1 MSTTVNNND
10 ASSSST
16 SASNNAESFDL
27 RMKSMED
34 QINNLSLAFTRFMKE
49 PMFSSNTNSR
59 SQRTHDDSDT
69 DNEQSDDESSNNVD
83 VPTDYQLSDT
93 LLGQYKHMV
102 NNQGLLVEE
111 ECILK
116 KDEIS
121 ELNKVFNFPSNF
133 QVNVAPFGTPEGIT
147 VSSTVKNNDTDLLI
161 VEKRINDSLKPL
173 LLMSSMLSSDS
184 SNVDVELIS
193 YLAQSAI
200 VLAVNAQ
207 ASLSRVRRN
216 NIAKEIYGS
225 EVLLPIK
232 IKDTPKMFDETETE
246 RVRKLAKSIRKNN
259 EAKQSLLKLNYHSKS
274 NTKKSVN
281 SSGNNTTGN
290 SSNSKSSSGSNG
302 RSNNFNGSPSN
313 VASGSNNTKSA
324 NEEQEVNLSVG
335 GRLFHHKQVWKELGL
350 PNFCQEVVNG
360 LKVHLLP
367 NFKPMPN
374 PIPFSIP
381 EGPKSDCITK
391 EVQDLLLDDAIEQV
405 LPNRYSKR
413 VFYSNVFT
421 VPKPGTTLHRPVLD
435 LKRLNTYINNQSFKM
450 EGIKNLPSM
459 VKQGYYMVKLDIKKV
474 YLHVLVDPQ
483 YRDLFLFVW
492 KGSHYRWKTM
502 PFGLST
508 APRIFTM
515 LLRPVLRMLRDINVS
530 VIAYLDDLLIVGSTK
545 EECLSNLKKT
555 MDLLV
560 KLGFKLNLEKSVLE
574 PTQSITF
581 LGLQI
586 DSVSM
591 KLLVPKEK
599 KKSVIKE
606 IRNFLKLDCCSPRKL
621 AGLKGKLIALKDA
634 VIPFRLYTRQTNK
647 FHSQCLTL
655 ANGDWDQSFPI
666 PQDVKSEISHWLT
679 VLNQWNGKEISLF
692 PSYDYVLTTDASESG
707 AGATLKKGNKTIK
720 TWSFQWSTTQS
731 NMSSNRREMLALLM
745 AYQALWW
752 SDTGPI
758 SSVRTTLETMPQEE
772 SELDWRA
779 YSRILQC
786 KSRPPQPSFRD
797 ESQII
802 VQSNQELQL
811 ATEEGSVQSH
821 PTSVRSNTDG
831 SVRISPEPSNVQL
844 LNNQNECTPP
854 RLEPMEAMSGLPT
867 THSFAFYPGEDELIQ
882 FEEGFYNTDLP
893 NLEISNLVSDDS
905 SSSSSSS
912 SLHVSSSTGNIPRS
926 IDKTISRVNT
936 NPNST
941 TLETGDYSTF
951 QSHVMSIIRIQK
963 SSTAELLMKS
973 WEPSTLKVY
982 SSSYTRFRNFCTS
995 NSLNPANITLVVFM
1009 DYLTHLFK
1017 HKPPLAFSTINGHR
1031 SMLNQLLLLKNQT
1044 DIVNDPFI
1052 TRIMTGIHKLRPSS
1066 AKYQEIWDANQVFKH
1081 LSTIKVIPK
1090 YTYTALLKKTLVL
1103 CKMFGLARSSDLVKW
1118 SFNGL
1123 IITPDSIKGPVIN
1136 AKEQRKGVLS
1146 ILELT
1151 LLDDTNSQVC
1161 PVRHLS
1167 TYLRASKGR
1176 RKPHSGDSVFIQNE
1190 GKPLDVKEINII
1202 VLSTLSSSGIDISK
1216 FKSHSTRSAMA
1227 SLLLSNNV
1235 PFHVVKKMGR
1245 WKSNDTVDTFYDKR
1259 IIGEK
1264 SGGFLN
1270 TVVQIS

>member
-1 MSTTVNNND
+1 MPRNQLTQVVITLQETVVIVNPVVGVMADLTTSMDHQVMLHQVATIPSLPTVPTTVFRRTGSKLTSRWTSVPPQTSLERIG
-10 ASSSST
+10 SSK
-16 SASNNAESFDL
+16 L
-27 RMKSMED
+27 
-34 QINNLSLAFTRFMKE
+34 
-49 PMFSSNTNSR
+49 
-59 SQRTHDDSDT
+59 
-69 DNEQSDDESSNNVD
+69 
-83 VPTDYQLSDT
+83 
-93 LLGQYKHMV
+93 
-102 NNQGLLVEE
+102 
-111 ECILK
+111 
-116 KDEIS
+116 
-121 ELNKVFNFPSNF
+121 
-133 QVNVAPFGTPEGIT
+133 
-147 VSSTVKNNDTDLLI
+147 
-161 VEKRINDSLKPL
+161 
-173 LLMSSMLSSDS
+173 
-184 SNVDVELIS
+184 
-193 YLAQSAI
+193 
-200 VLAVNAQ
+200 
-207 ASLSRVRRN
+207 LSR
-216 NIAKEIYGS
+216 G
-225 EVLLPIK
+225 
-232 IKDTPKMFDETETE
+232 
-246 RVRKLAKSIRKNN
+246 
-259 EAKQSLLKLNYHSKS
+259 Q
-274 NTKKSVN
+274 
-281 SSGNNTTGN
+281 
-290 SSNSKSSSGSNG
+290 
-302 RSNNFNGSPSN
+302 
-313 VASGSNNTKSA
+313 
-324 NEEQEVNLSVG
+324 
-335 GRLFHHKQVWKELGL
+335 
-350 PNFCQEVVNG
+350 
-360 LKVHLLP
+360 
-367 NFKPMPN
+367 
-374 PIPFSIP
+374 
-381 EGPKSDCITK
+381 GPKSDCITK

-459 VKQGYYMVKLDIKKV
+459 VKQGYYMVKLDIKKA

-483 YRDLFLFVW
+483 YRDLFRFVW
-492 KGSHYRWKTM
+492 KGSHYRWKAM

-560 KLGFKLNLEKSVLE
+560 KLGFKLNLEKIVLE
-574 PTQSITF
+574 PTQLITF

-599 KKSVIKE
+599 KKGVIKE

-634 VIPFRLYTRQTNK
+634 VIPFRLYTRRTNK
-647 FHSQCLTL
+647 NQSVSKLRLCSYNRCLGIRCRCHTQERKQGNQNL
-655 ANGDWDQSFPI
+655 VIPVVNNSIKHVVKSSRNARAANGLSSAM
-666 PQDVKSEISHWLT
+666 SETEQL
-679 VLNQWNGKEISLF
+679 QAE
-692 PSYDYVLTTDASESG
+692 D
-707 AGATLKKGNKTIK
+707 
-720 TWSFQWSTTQS
+720 
-731 NMSSNRREMLALLM
+731 SNRQHYHSLLH
-745 AYQALWW
+745 QSPGW
-752 SDTGPI
+752 SNTRSL

-802 VQSNQELQL
+802 DQSNQELQL

-821 PTSVRSNTDG
+821 PTSIRSNTDG
-831 SVRISPEPSNVQL
+831 SVRISPEPSNEQL

-854 RLEPMEAMSGLPT
+854 RLESMEAMSGLPT

-912 SLHVSSSTGNIPRS
+912 SSHVSSSTGNIPRS
-926 IDKTISRVNT
+926 IDQTISRVDT
-936 NPNST
+936 NPDST

-951 QSHVMSIIRIQK
+951 QSHVMSFARTTNTK
-963 SSTAELLMKS
+963 TAELLMKS

-982 SSSYTRFRNFCTS
+982 SSSYTRFRNFCTL

-1031 SMLNQLLLLKNQT
+1031 SMLNQLLLLRNQT

-1066 AKYQEIWDANQVFKH
+1066 AKYKEIWDANQVFKH

-1090 YTYTALLKKTLVL
+1090 YTYTALLNKTLVL

-1118 SFNGL
+1118 SFKGL

-1136 AKEQRKGVLS
+1136 AKEQRSGVVS

-1151 LLDDTNSQVC
+1151 SLDDTNSQVC
-1161 PVRHLS
+1161 PVRHLA

-1176 RKPHSGDSVFIQNE
+1176 RKPHSGDSVFIKNE
-1190 GKPLDVKEINII
+1190 GEPLQVNDINSI
-1202 VLSTLSSSGIDISK
+1202 VLSTLSKSGIDIVK

-1227 SLLLSNNV
+1227 SLLLSNNA
-1235 PFHVVKKMGR
+1235 PFHVVKKLGR

>member
-1 MSTTVNNND
+1 
-10 ASSSST
+10 
-16 SASNNAESFDL
+16 
-27 RMKSMED
+27 
-34 QINNLSLAFTRFMKE
+34 
-49 PMFSSNTNSR
+49 
-59 SQRTHDDSDT
+59 
-69 DNEQSDDESSNNVD
+69 
-83 VPTDYQLSDT
+83 
-93 LLGQYKHMV
+93 
-102 NNQGLLVEE
+102 
-111 ECILK
+111 
-116 KDEIS
+116 
-121 ELNKVFNFPSNF
+121 
-133 QVNVAPFGTPEGIT
+133 
-147 VSSTVKNNDTDLLI
+147 
-161 VEKRINDSLKPL
+161 
-173 LLMSSMLSSDS
+173 
-184 SNVDVELIS
+184 
-193 YLAQSAI
+193 
-200 VLAVNAQ
+200 
-207 ASLSRVRRN
+207 
-216 NIAKEIYGS
+216 
-225 EVLLPIK
+225 
-232 IKDTPKMFDETETE
+232 
-246 RVRKLAKSIRKNN
+246 
-259 EAKQSLLKLNYHSKS
+259 
-274 NTKKSVN
+274 
-281 SSGNNTTGN
+281 
-290 SSNSKSSSGSNG
+290 
-302 RSNNFNGSPSN
+302 
-313 VASGSNNTKSA
+313 
-324 NEEQEVNLSVG
+324 
-335 GRLFHHKQVWKELGL
+335 
-350 PNFCQEVVNG
+350 
-360 LKVHLLP
+360 
-367 NFKPMPN
+367 MPN

-421 VPKPGTTLHRPVLD
+421 VPKPGTNLHRPVLD

-450 EGIKNLPSM
+450 EGIKNL
-459 VKQGYYMVKLDIKKV
+459 
-474 YLHVLVDPQ
+474 
-483 YRDLFLFVW
+483 
-492 KGSHYRWKTM
+492 
-502 PFGLST
+502 
-508 APRIFTM
+508 
-515 LLRPVLRMLRDINVS
+515 VS

-574 PTQSITF
+574 PTRSITF

-647 FHSQCLTL
+647 FHSRQWRL
-655 ANGDWDQSFPI
+655 GSII
-666 PQDVKSEISHWLT
+666 PHSSRGQVRDFT
-679 VLNQWNGKEISLF
+679 LNQVQVPHSRKETRQSRLGH
-692 PSYDYVLTTDASESG
+692 SSG
-707 AGATLKKGNKTIK
+707 QQL
-720 TWSFQWSTTQS
+720 
-731 NMSSNRREMLALLM
+731 NRT
-745 AYQALWW
+745 
-752 SDTGPI
+752 S
-758 SSVRTTLETMPQEE
+758 
-772 SELDWRA
+772 
-779 YSRILQC
+779 

-797 ESQII
+797 ESQIV

-811 ATEEGSVQSH
+811 ATEEGSVQSN
-821 PTSVRSNTDG
+821 PTSVRSNPDG

-854 RLEPMEAMSGLPT
+854 RLESMEAMSGLPT
-867 THSFAFYPGEDELIQ
+867 THSFAFYSGEDELIQ

-893 NLEISNLVSDDS
+893 NMEISNLVSDDS

-912 SLHVSSSTGNIPRS
+912 SSHVSSSTGNIPRS
-926 IDKTISRVNT
+926 IDQTISRVNT

-951 QSHVMSIIRIQK
+951 KSHVMSIIRIQK

-982 SSSYTRFRNFCTS
+982 SSSYTRFRNFCTL

-1090 YTYTALLKKTLVL
+1090 YTYTTLLKKTLVL

>member
-1 MSTTVNNND
+1 
-10 ASSSST
+10 
-16 SASNNAESFDL
+16 
-27 RMKSMED
+27 
-34 QINNLSLAFTRFMKE
+34 
-49 PMFSSNTNSR
+49 
-59 SQRTHDDSDT
+59 
-69 DNEQSDDESSNNVD
+69 
-83 VPTDYQLSDT
+83 
-93 LLGQYKHMV
+93 
-102 NNQGLLVEE
+102 
-111 ECILK
+111 
-116 KDEIS
+116 
-121 ELNKVFNFPSNF
+121 
-133 QVNVAPFGTPEGIT
+133 
-147 VSSTVKNNDTDLLI
+147 
-161 VEKRINDSLKPL
+161 
-173 LLMSSMLSSDS
+173 
-184 SNVDVELIS
+184 
-193 YLAQSAI
+193 
-200 VLAVNAQ
+200 
-207 ASLSRVRRN
+207 
-216 NIAKEIYGS
+216 
-225 EVLLPIK
+225 
-232 IKDTPKMFDETETE
+232 
-246 RVRKLAKSIRKNN
+246 
-259 EAKQSLLKLNYHSKS
+259 
-274 NTKKSVN
+274 
-281 SSGNNTTGN
+281 
-290 SSNSKSSSGSNG
+290 
-302 RSNNFNGSPSN
+302 
-313 VASGSNNTKSA
+313 
-324 NEEQEVNLSVG
+324 
-335 GRLFHHKQVWKELGL
+335 
-350 PNFCQEVVNG
+350 
-360 LKVHLLP
+360 
-367 NFKPMPN
+367 
-374 PIPFSIP
+374 
-381 EGPKSDCITK
+381 
-391 EVQDLLLDDAIEQV
+391 
-405 LPNRYSKR
+405 
-413 VFYSNVFT
+413 
-421 VPKPGTTLHRPVLD
+421 
-435 LKRLNTYINNQSFKM
+435 M

-459 VKQGYYMVKLDIKKV
+459 VKQGYYMVKLDIKKA

-483 YRDLFLFVW
+483 YRDLFRFVW

-621 AGLKGKLIALKDA
+621 AGLKGKLIALKDT
-634 VIPFRLYTRQTNK
+634 VIPFRLYTRRTNK

-707 AGATLKKGNKTIK
+707 AGATLKKGNKIIK

-802 VQSNQELQL
+802 VQCNQELQL
-811 ATEEGSVQSH
+811 ATEERSIQSH
-821 PTSVRSNTDG
+821 PTSVRSNTYG
-831 SVRISPEPSNVQL
+831 SVRISPEPSNEQL

-854 RLEPMEAMSGLPT
+854 RLES
-867 THSFAFYPGEDELIQ
+867 I
-882 FEEGFYNTDLP
+882 
-893 NLEISNLVSDDS
+893 NLVSDDS
-905 SSSSSSS
+905 STSSSSSS
-912 SLHVSSSTGNIPRS
+912 SHVSSSTGNIPRS
-926 IDKTISRVNT
+926 IDQTISRVIT

-963 SSTAELLMKS
+963 SSTSFICKVSGDMGCK
-973 WEPSTLKVY
+973 PSIQALVY
-982 SSSYTRFRNFCTS
+982 NQSYPQVHMILTRKY
-995 NSLNPANITLVVFM
+995 SLI
-1009 DYLTHLFK
+1009 
-1017 HKPPLAFSTINGHR
+1017 
-1031 SMLNQLLLLKNQT
+1031 
-1044 DIVNDPFI
+1044 
-1052 TRIMTGIHKLRPSS
+1052 
-1066 AKYQEIWDANQVFKH
+1066 
-1081 LSTIKVIPK
+1081 
-1090 YTYTALLKKTLVL
+1090 
-1103 CKMFGLARSSDLVKW
+1103 
-1118 SFNGL
+1118 
-1123 IITPDSIKGPVIN
+1123 
-1136 AKEQRKGVLS
+1136 
-1146 ILELT
+1146 
-1151 LLDDTNSQVC
+1151 
-1161 PVRHLS
+1161 RHLS
-1167 TYLRASKGR
+1167 TYHRASKGR

>member
-10 ASSSST
+10 ASSST

-69 DNEQSDDESSNNVD
+69 ENEQSDDESS
-83 VPTDYQLSDT
+83 
-93 LLGQYKHMV
+93 
-102 NNQGLLVEE
+102 LLVEE

-147 VSSTVKNNDTDLLI
+147 VSSTFKNNDTDLLI

-173 LLMSSMLSSDS
+173 LLMSSMIASDS
-184 SNVDVELIS
+184 SNVDVE
-193 YLAQSAI
+193 
-200 VLAVNAQ
+200 VNAQ

-324 NEEQEVNLSVG
+324 NEEQEVNLPVG

-381 EGPKSDCITK
+381 E
-391 EVQDLLLDDAIEQV
+391 
-405 LPNRYSKR
+405 
-413 VFYSNVFT
+413 
-421 VPKPGTTLHRPVLD
+421 
-435 LKRLNTYINNQSFKM
+435 
-450 EGIKNLPSM
+450 
-459 VKQGYYMVKLDIKKV
+459 
-474 YLHVLVDPQ
+474 
-483 YRDLFLFVW
+483 
-492 KGSHYRWKTM
+492 
-502 PFGLST
+502 

-634 VIPFRLYTRQTNK
+634 VIPFRLYTRRTNK

-720 TWSFQWSTTQS
+720 TWSFQWSTNACAVNGVSST
-731 NMSSNRREMLALLM
+731 MSETEQLQDKDSNRQHNHSLIH
-745 AYQALWW
+745 QPSGW
-752 SDTGPI
+752 SDTGLI

-797 ESQII
+797 ESQIV

-831 SVRISPEPSNVQL
+831 SVRISPEPSNFQL

-854 RLEPMEAMSGLPT
+854 RLESMEAMSGLPT

-912 SLHVSSSTGNIPRS
+912 SSHVSSSTGNIPRS
-926 IDKTISRVNT
+926 IDQTISRVNT

-982 SSSYTRFRNFCTS
+982 SSSYTRFRNFCSS

-1090 YTYTALLKKTLVL
+1090 YIYTALLKKTLVL
-1103 CKMFGLARSSDLVKW
+1103 CKMFGLARSSDIVKW

-1151 LLDDTNSQVC
+1151 SLDDTNSQVC

-1216 FKSHSTRSAMA
+1216 FKSHSSRSAMA

-1235 PFHVVKKMGR
+1235 PFLVVKKMGR

-1264 SGGFLN
+1264 SGGFLY

>member
-34 QINNLSLAFTRFMKE
+34 QINNLSLALTRFMKE

-69 DNEQSDDESSNNVD
+69 ENEQSDDESSNNVD

-93 LLGQYKHMV
+93 LL
-102 NNQGLLVEE
+102 
-111 ECILK
+111 
-116 KDEIS
+116 
-121 ELNKVFNFPSNF
+121 
-133 QVNVAPFGTPEGIT
+133 
-147 VSSTVKNNDTDLLI
+147 
-161 VEKRINDSLKPL
+161 
-173 LLMSSMLSSDS
+173 
-184 SNVDVELIS
+184 
-193 YLAQSAI
+193 
-200 VLAVNAQ
+200 
-207 ASLSRVRRN
+207 
-216 NIAKEIYGS
+216 
-225 EVLLPIK
+225 
-232 IKDTPKMFDETETE
+232 
-246 RVRKLAKSIRKNN
+246 
-259 EAKQSLLKLNYHSKS
+259 
-274 NTKKSVN
+274 
-281 SSGNNTTGN
+281 
-290 SSNSKSSSGSNG
+290 
-302 RSNNFNGSPSN
+302 
-313 VASGSNNTKSA
+313 
-324 NEEQEVNLSVG
+324 
-335 GRLFHHKQVWKELGL
+335 
-350 PNFCQEVVNG
+350 
-360 LKVHLLP
+360 
-367 NFKPMPN
+367 
-374 PIPFSIP
+374 

-421 VPKPGTTLHRPVLD
+421 VPKPGTNLHRPVLD

-459 VKQGYYMVKLDIKKV
+459 VKQGYHMVKLDIKKA

-483 YRDLFLFVW
+483 YRDLFRFVW

-599 KKSVIKE
+599 KKSIIKE
-606 IRNFLKLDCCSPRKL
+606 IRNFLKLNCCSPRKL

-634 VIPFRLYTRQTNK
+634 VIPFRLYTHWDVS
-647 FHSQCLTL
+647 FPIPQCLTL
-655 ANGDWDQSFPI
+655 ANGDWDVSFPI
-666 PQDVKSEISHWLT
+666 PQEVKSEISHWLT
-679 VLNQWNGKEISLF
+679 VLNQWNGKEIS
-692 PSYDYVLTTDASESG
+692 
-707 AGATLKKGNKTIK
+707 
-720 TWSFQWSTTQS
+720 
-731 NMSSNRREMLALLM
+731 
-745 AYQALWW
+745 
-752 SDTGPI
+752 
-758 SSVRTTLETMPQEE
+758 
-772 SELDWRA
+772 
-779 YSRILQC
+779 
-786 KSRPPQPSFRD
+786 
-797 ESQII
+797 
-802 VQSNQELQL
+802 
-811 ATEEGSVQSH
+811 
-821 PTSVRSNTDG
+821 RSNTDG
-831 SVRISPEPSNVQL
+831 SVRISPEPSNEQL

-854 RLEPMEAMSGLPT
+854 RLESMEAMSGLPT
-867 THSFAFYPGEDELIQ
+867 THSFAFYPGENELIQ
-882 FEEGFYNTDLP
+882 LEEGFYNTDLP

-926 IDKTISRVNT
+926 IDQTISRVNT

-995 NSLNPANITLVVFM
+995 NSSNPANITLVVFM

-1081 LSTIKVIPK
+1081 LSTITVIPK

-1151 LLDDTNSQVC
+1151 SLDDTNSQVC

-1235 PFHVVKKMGR
+1235 PFHVIKKMGR

>member
-1 MSTTVNNND
+1 MSTTVNNNE
-10 ASSSST
+10 ASRSST
-16 SASNNAESFDL
+16 PASNNAESLDL

-49 PMFSSNTNSR
+49 PMFSSNAASR
-59 SQRTHDDSDT
+59 NQPSHDNSDT
-69 DNEQSDDESSNNVD
+69 ESEQSDNETSNDVD
-83 VPTDYQLSDT
+83 VPTEYQLSDT

-116 KDEIS
+116 KEEIS
-121 ELNKVFNFPSNF
+121 EMNKVFNFPSNF
-133 QVNVAPFGTPEGIT
+133 SVNVAPFGTPDGIS
-147 VSSTVKNNDTDLLI
+147 VSSNVKNNDTDLLI

-173 LLMSSMLSSDS
+173 LLMSSMLSPDNSH
-184 SNVDVELIS
+184 VDLELIR
-193 YLAQSAI
+193 YLAESAI

-216 NIAKEIYGS
+216 NIAKEIYCS

-259 EAKQSLLKLNYHSKS
+259 EAKQSLLKMNNHSKS
-274 NTKKSVN
+274 NFKKSVN
-281 SSGNNTTGN
+281 SSGNNTNGN
-290 SSNSKSSSGSNG
+290 SSNNSKSSSGSNG
-302 RSNNFNGSPSN
+302 PSNNFNGSPSN

-324 NEEQEVNLSVG
+324 SEEQEVNLPVS

-367 NFKPMPN
+367 TFKPMPN
-374 PIPFSIP
+374 PIPISIP

-391 EVQDLLLDDAIEQV
+391 EVQDLLADDAIEQV

-450 EGIKNLPSM
+450 EGIQNLPSM
-459 VKQGYYMVKLDIKKV
+459 VKQGYYMVKLDIKKA

-483 YRDLFLFVW
+483 YRDLFRFVW
-492 KGSHYRWKTM
+492 QGAHYRWKTM

-555 MDLLV
+555 MELLV

-586 DSVSM
+586 DSLSM

-606 IRNFLKLDCCSPRKL
+606 IRNFLKIDCCSPRKL

-634 VIPFRLYTRQTNK
+634 VIPFRLYTRRTNK
-647 FHSQCLTL
+647 LGSIIPHSSRGQVRDFSLV
-655 ANGDWDQSFPI
+655 NSSKPMEWKRNKSIPSF
-666 PQDVKSEISHWLT
+666 
-679 VLNQWNGKEISLF
+679 
-692 PSYDYVLTTDASESG
+692 DYVLTTDASESG
-707 AGATLKKGNKTIK
+707 AGATLKKGNKVIK
-720 TWSFQWSTTQS
+720 TWSFQWSSTQS

-752 SDTGPI
+752 SDT
-758 SSVRTTLETMPQEE
+758 RTIKE
-772 SELDWRA
+772 SQLDWRA

-786 KSRPPQPSFRD
+786 KSRPPKPSFRD

-802 VQSNQELQL
+802 QSNQELQL
-811 ATEEGSVQSH
+811 ATEERSVQPH
-821 PTSVRSNTDG
+821 PTSIRSNTDG
-831 SVRISPEPSNVQL
+831 SIRISPEPSNDQL

-854 RLEPMEAMSGLPT
+854 RLESMETMSGVPST
-867 THSFAFYPGEDELIQ
+867 NTFAFYPGENELVQ
-882 FEEGFYNTDLP
+882 FEEGFYNADLS
-893 NLEISNLVSDDS
+893 NLEISNMVSDDS
-905 SSSSSSS
+905 ITSSSSSTS
-912 SLHVSSSTGNIPRS
+912 HVSSSSGYIPRS
-926 IDKTISRVNT
+926 IDQTISRVNT
-936 NPNST
+936 NSNST
-941 TLETGDYSTF
+941 TLETRDYSTF
-951 QSHVMSIIRIQK
+951 QSHVNSIFGTQN
-963 SSTAELLMKS
+963 SGTSELLMKS
-973 WEPSTLKVY
+973 WEQSTIKVY
-982 SSSYTRFRNFCTS
+982 NSSYTRFLNSCTL
-995 NSLNPANITLVVFM
+995 NSLDPSNITLVVFM

-1017 HKPPLAFSTINGHR
+1017 IKPPLAFSTINNHR
-1031 SMLNQLLLLKNQT
+1031 SMLNQLLLLRNQP

-1052 TRIMTGIHKLRPSS
+1052 SRIMTGIHKLRPSS
-1066 AKYQEIWDANQVFKH
+1066 AKYKEIWDANKVFKY
-1081 LSTIKVIPK
+1081 LSTIKVLPK
-1090 YTYTALLKKTLVL
+1090 FTYTALLNKTLVL

-1118 SFNGL
+1118 SFKGL
-1123 IITPDSIKGPVIN
+1123 NITTDSIRGPVIN
-1136 AKEQRKGVLS
+1136 AKEQRKDGVLS
-1146 ILELT
+1146 MLELT
-1151 LLDDTNSQVC
+1151 CLDDTYSQVC
-1161 PVRHLS
+1161 PVRHLT
-1167 TYLRASKGR
+1167 TYLKSTNER
-1176 RKPHSGDSVFIQNE
+1176 RKKHQSDSVFINNDGTPLQVNQINE
-1190 GKPLDVKEINII
+1190 V
-1202 VLSTLSSSGIDISK
+1202 VLSTLSKSGIDTTK

-1270 TVVQIS
+1270 NVVQLS

>member
-69 DNEQSDDESSNNVD
+69 ENEQSEDESSNNVD

-173 LLMSSMLSSDS
+173 LLMSSMISSDS

-207 ASLSRVRRN
+207 ASLSRVHRN

-290 SSNSKSSSGSNG
+290 SNNSKSSSGSNG

-324 NEEQEVNLSVG
+324 NEEQEVNLPVG
-335 GRLFHHKQVWKELGL
+335 GRLFHHKQVWKELDL

-405 LPNRYSKR
+405 LPNHYSKR

-459 VKQGYYMVKLDIKKV
+459 VKQGYYMVKLDIKKA

-483 YRDLFLFVW
+483 YRDLFRFVW

-545 EECLSNLKKT
+545 EECSSNLKKT

-655 ANGDWDQSFPI
+655 AKGDWDQSFPI

-731 NMSSNRREMLALLM
+731 NMSSNRREMLAMLM

-779 YSRILQC
+779 YSR
-786 KSRPPQPSFRD
+786 
-797 ESQII
+797 
-802 VQSNQELQL
+802 
-811 ATEEGSVQSH
+811 EGSVQSH

-854 RLEPMEAMSGLPT
+854 RLESMEAMSGLPT
-867 THSFAFYPGEDELIQ
+867 TYSFAFYSGEDELIQ

-912 SLHVSSSTGNIPRS
+912 SSHVSSSTGNIPRS
-926 IDKTISRVNT
+926 IDQTISRVNT

-951 QSHVMSIIRIQK
+951 QSHVMFIIRIQK

-982 SSSYTRFRNFCTS
+982 SSSYTRFRNFCSS

-1151 LLDDTNSQVC
+1151 SLDDTNSQVC

>member
-1 MSTTVNNND
+1 
-10 ASSSST
+10 
-16 SASNNAESFDL
+16 
-27 RMKSMED
+27 
-34 QINNLSLAFTRFMKE
+34 
-49 PMFSSNTNSR
+49 
-59 SQRTHDDSDT
+59 
-69 DNEQSDDESSNNVD
+69 
-83 VPTDYQLSDT
+83 
-93 LLGQYKHMV
+93 
-102 NNQGLLVEE
+102 
-111 ECILK
+111 
-116 KDEIS
+116 
-121 ELNKVFNFPSNF
+121 
-133 QVNVAPFGTPEGIT
+133 
-147 VSSTVKNNDTDLLI
+147 
-161 VEKRINDSLKPL
+161 
-173 LLMSSMLSSDS
+173 
-184 SNVDVELIS
+184 
-193 YLAQSAI
+193 
-200 VLAVNAQ
+200 
-207 ASLSRVRRN
+207 
-216 NIAKEIYGS
+216 
-225 EVLLPIK
+225 
-232 IKDTPKMFDETETE
+232 
-246 RVRKLAKSIRKNN
+246 
-259 EAKQSLLKLNYHSKS
+259 
-274 NTKKSVN
+274 
-281 SSGNNTTGN
+281 
-290 SSNSKSSSGSNG
+290 
-302 RSNNFNGSPSN
+302 
-313 VASGSNNTKSA
+313 
-324 NEEQEVNLSVG
+324 
-335 GRLFHHKQVWKELGL
+335 
-350 PNFCQEVVNG
+350 
-360 LKVHLLP
+360 
-367 NFKPMPN
+367 MPN

-405 LPNRYSKR
+405 LPNRYSNSIFKE
-413 VFYSNVFT
+413 F
-421 VPKPGTTLHRPVLD
+421 KHLHQQPFIQDGRNKESTIV
-435 LKRLNTYINNQSFKM
+435 
-450 EGIKNLPSM
+450 
-459 VKQGYYMVKLDIKKV
+459 VKQGYYMVKLDIKKA

-483 YRDLFLFVW
+483 YRDLFRFVW

-555 MDLLV
+555 MDFLV

-634 VIPFRLYTRQTNK
+634 VIPFQN
-647 FHSQCLTL
+647 
-655 ANGDWDQSFPI
+655 WDQSFPI

-707 AGATLKKGNKTIK
+707 TGATLKKGNKTIK

-745 AYQALWW
+745 TYQVLWW

-758 SSVRTTLETMPQEE
+758 SS
-772 SELDWRA
+772 RA

-811 ATEEGSVQSH
+811 ATEEGSIQSH
-821 PTSVRSNTDG
+821 PTSVRSNPDG
-831 SVRISPEPSNVQL
+831 SVRISPEPSNEQL

-854 RLEPMEAMSGLPT
+854 RLESMEAMSGLPA
-867 THSFAFYPGEDELIQ
+867 THSFTFYPGEDELIQ
-882 FEEGFYNTDLP
+882 FEDGFYNTDLP

-912 SLHVSSSTGNIPRS
+912 WSHVSSSTGNIPRS
-926 IDKTISRVNT
+926 IDQTISRVIT

-982 SSSYTRFRNFCTS
+982 SSSYTRFRNFCIS

-1009 DYLTHLFK
+1009 GYLTHLFK

-1123 IITPDSIKGPVIN
+1123 IIAPDSIKGPVIN
-1136 AKEQRKGVLS
+1136 AKEQRKGVIS

-1151 LLDDTNSQVC
+1151 SLDDTNSQVC
-1161 PVRHLS
+1161 PFRQLS

-1216 FKSHSTRSAMA
+1216 FKSHSTRSVEHRA
-1227 SLLLSNNV
+1227 V
-1235 PFHVVKKMGR
+1235 YPHF
-1245 WKSNDTVDTFYDKR
+1245 
-1259 IIGEK
+1259 E
-1264 SGGFLN
+1264 
-1270 TVVQIS
+1270 